1 MDAVLRTLSDESR
14 RMMLESLRGGPATA
28 GELAALLPIARPGV
42 SRHLR
47 VLRKAGLVEARQEAQ
62 RRVYSLRPGPLTDSR
77 RLARWIAEVA
87 GDLRLGGEFH
97 ARFTSGWDGP
107 GRVDVCEPPRR
118 LLLRMC
124 PGQEDETVIEAH
136 LAAAGDQTSLVI
148 EERGL
153 PRDELAAH
161 GAGWQAHVE
170 DLAAHVT
177 ERKSADWRSRW
188 TELTASY
195 QALADNLS

>member
-1 MDAVLRTLSDESR
+1 MTNDTPASTRIVG
-14 RMMLESLRGGPATA
+14 SLRSANGKGAVRMEDRYDTDIDDLWSA
-28 GELAALLPIARPGV
+28 
-42 SRHLR
+42 
-47 VLRKAGLVEARQEAQ
+47 
-62 RRVYSLRPGPLTDSR
+62 LTDSR
-77 RLARWIAEVA
+77 RLARWIAEVV

-118 LLLRMC
+118 LLLTMC

-170 DLAAHVT
+170 DLAAHVAG
-177 ERKSADWRSRW
+177 RKSTDWRSRW